1 MGRRCATSV
10 DTSSHL
16 TKKLPSNYQD
26 ILHAADLG
34 SLALNRRHDVRSVL
48 YSFTVCKGIDSMPF
62 VTKTALLPIIRWVQK
77 YTLEIR
83 LELFR
88 TLFKEASKSG
98 KAGIGRQIER
108 NIRCRL
114 FGETGISKNDSPR
127 LVNDM

>member
-34 SLALNRRHDVRSVL
+34 SLALNRRHDVRS
-48 YSFTVCKGIDSMPF
+48 
-62 VTKTALLPIIRWVQK
+62 
-77 YTLEIR
+77 
-83 LELFR
+83 
-88 TLFKEASKSG
+88 EASKSG

-114 FGETGISKNDSPR
+114 FGEVIYLER
-127 LVNDM
+127 LASVKMIHRGL

>member
-62 VTKTALLPIIRWVQK
+62 VTKTALLPIIRWVQ
-77 YTLEIR
+77 
-83 LELFR
+83 

-114 FGETGISKNDSPR
+114 FGEVIYLER
-127 LVNDM
+127 LASVKMIHRGL